1 MRLRFFAAIVTG
13 ALAQVLSLM
22 GLLAW
27 TGMDLLE
34 VAVWSVFFYFAAL
47 MAVVWATEPKKDR
60 ARKHDTPQFYNLRE
74 GSDGRENAE
83 RYAGRAEEQR

>member
-47 MAVVWATEPKKDR
+47 MAVMWATEPKKDR
-60 ARKHDTPQFYNLRE
+60 ARRHTEPQLYDLKK
-74 GSDGRENAE
+74 
-83 RYAGRAEEQR
+83 

>member
-27 TGMDLLE
+27 TKLDLLE
-34 VAVWSVFFYFAAL
+34 VAVWSIFIYFAAL
-47 MAVVWATEPKKDR
+47 MAVVWATEPKKIKDR
-60 ARKHDTPQFYNLRE
+60 RHTEPQIYDLKK
-74 GSDGRENAE
+74 
-83 RYAGRAEEQR
+83 

>member
-60 ARKHDTPQFYNLRE
+60 ARKHDTPQLYDLRE
-74 GSDGRENAE
+74 GQDE
-83 RYAGRAEEQR
+83 RN

>member
-27 TGMDLLE
+27 TKLDLLE
-34 VAVWSVFFYFAAL
+34 VAVWSIFFYFVAL
-47 MAVVWATEPKKDR
+47 MAVIWVTEPKKDR
-60 ARKHDTPQFYNLRE
+60 ARKHTKPQLYDLKK
-74 GSDGRENAE
+74 
-83 RYAGRAEEQR
+83 

>member
-34 VAVWSVFFYFAAL
+34 VAVWSIFIYFAAL
-47 MAVVWATEPKKDR
+47 MAVIWITEPKKIK
-60 ARKHDTPQFYNLRE
+60 ARRHTEPQLYDLKK
-74 GSDGRENAE
+74 
-83 RYAGRAEEQR
+83 

>member
-27 TGMDLLE
+27 TKLDLLE
-34 VAVWSVFFYFAAL
+34 VAVWSIFIYFAAL

-60 ARKHDTPQFYNLRE
+60 ARKHDTPQFYDLRE
-74 GSDGRENAE
+74 GSDGRN
-83 RYAGRAEEQR
+83 

>member
-60 ARKHDTPQFYNLRE
+60 ARKHAKPQIYDLKE
-74 GSDGRENAE
+74 
-83 RYAGRAEEQR
+83 